1 MLLVGLS
8 VTIVIFLIILI
19 AAQILVPTKKEDA
32 FSDYDWSSSWTVLD
46 WKARAGA
53 NCKPIS
59 TIHRKMGE
67 ISPWIWVVPDSCEQ
81 GLPHTRSID
90 VIAIPKSFPKE
101 RLESTL
107 EHEKIHLYQRAMPE
121 SWAKFYRIKWKYDIY
136 SKPPAGMPKELINM
150 RRANPDTA
158 DAPWCCWMGKHWSVP
173 VYQNEYNLSLSK
185 APVKWWNQLMNVIT
199 NNPPDDWVNFFGSDV
214 NQSEHPHEISAE
226 FLSGPLL
233 KGTDEI
239 ANPSQ
244 AMNLLSYAWNEDEM
258 IPSLYVI

>member
-19 AAQILVPTKKEDA
+19 AAQILIPTTKADA
-32 FSDYDWSSSWTVLD
+32 FSDFDWSSSWTDLD

-59 TIHRKMGE
+59 TIHRKMGA

-90 VIAIPKSFPKE
+90 VIAIPKSYPKE

-121 SWAKFYRIKWKYDIY
+121 SWAKFYRIKWRYDIY
-136 SKPPAGMPKELINM
+136 TKPPAGIPNELVSM

-158 DAPWCCWMGKHWSVP
+158 DAPWCCWMGKYWSVP
-173 VYQNEYNLSLSK
+173 VYENTYNLSLSK
-185 APVKWWNQLMNVIT
+185 AHIKWWDQVTNIIT
-199 NNPPDDWVNFFGSDV
+199 RNPPDEWVTFFGPDV
-214 NQSEHPHEISAE
+214 HQSEHPHEISAE

-233 KGTDEI
+233 NQDDAI
-239 ANPSQ
+239 QSSSQ
-244 AMNLLSYAWNEDEM
+244 AMNLLSYAWNEEEM
-258 IPSLYVI
+258 IPSIYNY